1 MKNKLPITEELD
13 FAYLLTLLPPL
24 FNEPKFA
31 WLPELFSIVGHERL
45 MTLCRYCGNEL
56 VRIPTL
62 DELSDSIDALQ
73 NFYDL
78 YIKRSISLE
87 EVPVHLVPL
96 VSKIADVYKESD
108 YAKYCEG
115 GPEIRKGA
123 E

>member
-1 MKNKLPITEELD
+1 MKNKLPITEDLD

-45 MTLCRYCGNEL
+45 MTLCKYCGNEI

-96 VSKIADVYKESD
+96 VSKIAEVYKESD
-108 YAKYCEG
+108 NVKYYKGDSEL
-115 GPEIRKGA
+115 RKVS